1 MTRLSNSMLLDPAVL
16 ADPYDF
22 YRTLREEAPVWSVPG
37 TEVVAIS
44 TFDLLSE
51 AVARPEDFSS
61 TMRCLLYRDEDG
73 LPARLDFGDATTP
86 TLAAADPPLH
96 TTHRRAVFPELVA
109 RRMRALED
117 DIRALSAATVASALR
132 HNNFDFMATIGNIVP
147 ITVVAKL
154 IGFRDTDPM
163 QLLQAAFESTTM
175 VGGTMP
181 LDRLNDLVTRV
192 GIIQEWIKDQ
202 VTASGEGD
210 DETILLAVRR
220 ALDIGTLEMGEVQ
233 TILHTLLSAGG
244 ESTTSLLGNAVRM
257 LAEAPALQQ
266 RLRARPE
273 DIDVFIEEVLRL
285 ESPFRLMMRSVPH
298 DTTLGGVDIT
308 AGATALL
315 FFAAGNRDHAQFD
328 NPDRVDLS
336 RGSPKRH
343 LAFGH
348 GIHFCVGAALARIEA
363 RAVLTELLQQTQD
376 FTLDPDHDPQWVDS
390 LLVRRHAQL
399 HVTATPRLLARDQV
413 VVQ

>member
-1 MTRLSNSMLLDPAVL
+1 MTTLSRSMLLDPSVL

-22 YRTLREEAPVWSVPG
+22 YRTLREQAPVWPVPG
-37 TEVVAIS
+37 TDVVVIS

-61 TMRCLLYRDEDG
+61 TMQCLIYRDEDG
-73 LPARLDFGDATTP
+73 LPARLDFGDAALP

-117 DIRALSAATVASALR
+117 HIRALSAATVASALR
-132 HNNFDFMATIGNIVP
+132 HNNFDFMATMGNIVP

-154 IGFRDTDPM
+154 IGFRDTNPM
-163 QLLQAAFESTTM
+163 QLLRAAFESTTM

-181 LDRLNDLVTRV
+181 LDRLNDLVTRIGV
-192 GIIQEWIKDQ
+192 IQEWIADQ
-202 VTASGEGD
+202 VWATGEGD
-210 DETILLAVRR
+210 DDTILLAVRR
-220 ALDIGTLEMGEVQ
+220 ALDAGTLQMGEVQ

-257 LAEAPALQQ
+257 LAEDPELQQ
-266 RLRARPE
+266 RLRDHPE
-273 DIDVFIEEVLRL
+273 DIDAFVEEALRL
-285 ESPFRLMMRSVPH
+285 ESPFRQMMRSVPH
-298 DTTLGGVDIT
+298 DTTLGGTDIE
-308 AGATALL
+308 AGSTALL
-315 FFAAGNRDHAQFD
+315 LFAAGNRDPAQFD
-328 NPDRVDLS
+328 EPDRVDLT
-336 RGSPKRH
+336 RESPKRH

-363 RAVLTELLQQTQD
+363 RAVLTELLEQTRN
-376 FTLDPDHDPQWVDS
+376 FTLDPDHAPQWVDS
-390 LLVRRHAQL
+390 LLVRRHEQLHL
-399 HVTATPRLLARDQV
+399 HVTPS
-413 VVQ
+413 

>member
-1 MTRLSNSMLLDPAVL
+1 MLLDPSVL

-22 YRTLREEAPVWSVPG
+22 YRTLREQAPVWQVPG
-37 TEVVAIS
+37 TDVVVIS

-61 TMRCLLYRDEDG
+61 TMRCLLYRDEAG
-73 LPARLDFGDATTP
+73 LPARLDFGDAATP

-109 RRMRALED
+109 RRMRALEN
-117 DIRALSAATVASALR
+117 DIRALSASTVASALR
-132 HNNFDFMATIGNIVP
+132 HNNFDFMATVGNMVP

-154 IGFRDTDPM
+154 IGFRDIDPM
-163 QLLQAAFESTTM
+163 QLLQAAFDSTTM

-181 LDRLNDLVTRV
+181 LDRLNDLVTRIGV
-192 GIIQEWIKDQ
+192 IQEWIADQ
-202 VTASGEGD
+202 VSATGEGD

-220 ALDIGTLEMGEVQ
+220 ALDAGTLEMGEVQ

-257 LAEAPALQQ
+257 LAEDPVLQQ
-266 RLRARPE
+266 RLRDHPD
-273 DIDVFIEEVLRL
+273 DIDVFVEEALRL
-285 ESPFRLMMRSVPH
+285 ESPFRQMMRSVLH
-298 DTTLGGVDIT
+298 DTTLGGTEIA
-308 AGATALL
+308 AGSTALL
-315 FFAAGNRDHAQFD
+315 LFAAGNRDPAQFA
-328 NPDRVDLS
+328 NPDRVDLT

-363 RAVLTELLQQTQD
+363 RAVLTELLQQTER
-376 FTLDPDHDPQWVDS
+376 FALDPDHDPRWVDS
-390 LLVRRHAQL
+390 LLVRRHGQL
-399 HVTATPRLLARDQV
+399 HLRATRP
-413 VVQ
+413 

>member
-1 MTRLSNSMLLDPAVL
+1 MTRLSSSMLLHPSVL
-16 ADPYDF
+16 AEPYDF
-22 YRTLREEAPVWSVPG
+22 YRTLREQAPVWPVPG
-37 TEVVAIS
+37 TDVVTIS

-61 TMRCLLYRDEDG
+61 TMRCLLYRDDDG
-73 LPARLDFGDATTP
+73 QPARLDFGDAATP

-117 DIRALSAATVASALR
+117 DIRDLSATTVASALR
-132 HNNFDFMATIGNIVP
+132 HNDFDFMATIGNIVP

-154 IGFRDTDPM
+154 IGFRDTNPM

-181 LDRLNDLVTRV
+181 LDRLNDLVTRIGV
-192 GIIQEWIKDQ
+192 IQQWIADQ
-202 VTASGEGD
+202 VTATSESD
-210 DETILLAVRR
+210 DDTILLAVRR
-220 ALDIGTLEMGEVQ
+220 ALDAGTLEMGEVQ

-257 LAEAPALQQ
+257 LAEDPALQQ
-266 RLRARPE
+266 RLRDHPKH
-273 DIDVFIEEVLRL
+273 IDAFVEEALRL
-285 ESPFRLMMRSVPH
+285 ESPFRQMMRSVPH
-298 DTTLGGVDIT
+298 DTTLGGTDIA
-308 AGATALL
+308 AGSTALL
-315 FFAAGNRDHAQFD
+315 FFAAGNRDPAQFV
-328 NPDRVDLS
+328 NPDSVDLT

-363 RAVLTELLQQTQD
+363 RAVLTELLEQTRT
-376 FTLDPDHDPQWVDS
+376 FALDPDHQPQWVDS
-390 LLVRRHAQL
+390 LLVRRHEQL
-399 HVTATPRLLARDQV
+399 HLHAC
-413 VVQ
+413 

>member
-1 MTRLSNSMLLDPAVL
+1 MLLDPSVL

-22 YRTLREEAPVWSVPG
+22 YRTLREEAPVWPVPG
-37 TEVVAIS
+37 TEVVAIC

-51 AVARPEDFSS
+51 AVTRPEDFSS

-73 LPARLDFGDATTP
+73 LPARLDFGDAATP

-117 DIRALSAATVASALR
+117 DIRALSATTVASALR
-132 HNNFDFMATIGNIVP
+132 DNNFDFMATIGNIVP

-154 IGFRDTDPM
+154 IGFRDTNPM

-181 LDRLNDLVTRV
+181 LDRLNDLVTRIGV
-192 GIIQEWIKDQ
+192 IQEWIADQ
-202 VTASGEGD
+202 VTAAGEGD

-220 ALDIGTLEMGEVQ
+220 ALDAGTLQMGEVQ

-257 LAEAPALQQ
+257 LAEDPALQQ

-273 DIDVFIEEVLRL
+273 DIDVFVEEALRL
-285 ESPFRLMMRSVPH
+285 ESPFRHMLRSVPH
-298 DTTLGGVDIT
+298 DTTLGGIDIA
-308 AGATALL
+308 AGSTALL
-315 FFAAGNRDHAQFD
+315 FFAAGNRDPAQFD
-328 NPDRVDLS
+328 NPDRW
-336 RGSPKRH
+336 
-343 LAFGH
+343 
-348 GIHFCVGAALARIEA
+348 
-363 RAVLTELLQQTQD
+363 T
-376 FTLDPDHDPQWVDS
+376 
-390 LLVRRHAQL
+390 
-399 HVTATPRLLARDQV
+399 
-413 VVQ
+413 

>member
-1 MTRLSNSMLLDPAVL
+1 MTRLSSSMLLDPSVL

-22 YRTLREEAPVWSVPG
+22 YRTLREQAPVWSVPG
-37 TEVVAIS
+37 TEVVTIS

-51 AVARPEDFSS
+51 AVTRPEDFSS

-73 LPARLDFGDATTP
+73 LPARLDFGDAATP

-117 DIRALSAATVASALR
+117 DIRALSETTVASALR

-154 IGFRDTDPM
+154 IGFRDTNPM

-181 LDRLNDLVTRV
+181 LDRLNDLVTRIGV
-192 GIIQEWIKDQ
+192 IQEWIADQ
-202 VTASGEGD
+202 VTAAGEGD

-220 ALDIGTLEMGEVQ
+220 ALDAGTLQMGEVQ

-257 LAEAPALQQ
+257 LAEDPALQQ
-266 RLRARPE
+266 ELRDQP
-273 DIDVFIEEVLRL
+273 DHIDVFVEEALRL
-285 ESPFRLMMRSVPH
+285 ESPFRHMLRSVPH
-298 DTTLGGVDIT
+298 QTTLGGTDIA
-308 AGATALL
+308 AGSTALL
-315 FFAAGNRDHAQFD
+315 LFAAGNRDPAQFD
-328 NPDRVDLS
+328 NPDRVDLT

-363 RAVLTELLQQTQD
+363 RAVLTELLEQTQD
-376 FTLDPDHDPQWVDS
+376 FALDPNHDPQWVDS
-390 LLVRRHAQL
+390 LLVRRHEQL
-399 HVTATPRLLARDQV
+399 HLHATRP
-413 VVQ
+413 